1 MTLVRWSPSRDLM
14 AMRDEMTRLFNDFF
28 RGGEAHEGSWWAGAW
43 TPAVD
48 LYETDD
54 GLVLKAELP
63 GFSKDDVHLELKD
76 NALTLHGERK
86 RELDVKEEQYHRVER
101 AYGAFRRSFMLPA
114 LVDADKVEATFKDGV
129 LELKLPK
136 AEEAKPKRIAITT

>member
-1 MTLVRWSPSRDLM
+1 MASVRWSPSRDLM
-14 AMRDEMTRLFNDFF
+14 VMRDEMTRLFNEFF

-54 GLVLKAELP
+54 ALVLKAELP

-76 NALTLHGERK
+76 NTLTLHGERK
-86 RELDVKEEQYHRVER
+86 RELDVKEGQYHRVER
-101 AYGAFRRSFMLPA
+101 AYGVFRRSFMLPA

-136 AEEAKPKRIAITT
+136 AEEAKPKRIAITA